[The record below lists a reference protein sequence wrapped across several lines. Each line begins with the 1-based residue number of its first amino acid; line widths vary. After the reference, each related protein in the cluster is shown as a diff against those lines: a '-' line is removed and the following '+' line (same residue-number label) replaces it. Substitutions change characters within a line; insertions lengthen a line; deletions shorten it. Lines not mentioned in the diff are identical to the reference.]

1 MTLIYMRLQI
11 FFDPNVLSVVVK
23 SMMTGENLKY
33 SGWIYSTGDERG
45 DRSESLYTLAFS
57 PEHPVH

>member
-1 MTLIYMRLQI
+1 MTLIYMCLQKY
-11 FFDPNVLSVVVK
+11 FNPNVLSEVVK

-33 SGWIYSTGDERG
+33 SGWIYSTEDERG

-57 PEHPVH
+57 PEHPV